1 MTFRMKPIAALVAA
15 ALMAGTTAGAEDFKM
30 LTGWGANHSGTAN
43 MAYGYIDIVKEMS
56 GGEIIITPSGPEVV
70 PAGQQLQPVA
80 AGVFDLIYTHGL
92 YHTGDTGI
100 GAALDAVKGDVDFR
114 RDSGIWDWVDQH
126 YQDTQGLK
134 ILAIPTATTGFR
146 FYLHDPMDPEKKLKG
161 MKIRALPSY
170 NKIVESLGATPVVVQ
185 FGELYSAAEKGVIDG
200 MVWTTVG
207 AVGYK
212 FHEVAPY
219 IAEPAF
225 GTVSYL
231 IMMNL
236 DKWNGLD
243 ADTQKLLL
251 DAGYQIEKDSVEI
264 FERLREEEDAQMFA
278 EGAQTT
284 SIGMTAEEA
293 NRLFTERALEVA
305 VEMSGK
311 TGEEFR
317 DLVLSTS
324 GM

>member
-1 MTFRMKPIAALVAA
+1 MTFRMNKIAALVAA
-15 ALMAGTTAGAEDFKM
+15 SLIAGTAASAEDFKM
-30 LTGWGANHSGTAN
+30 LTGWGSNHSGTAN

-56 GGEIIITPSGPEVV
+56 DGTINIVPSGPEVV

-100 GAALDAVKGDVDFR
+100 GAALDAVAGDVEAR
-114 RDSGIWDWVDQH
+114 RESGIWDWVDQH

-134 ILAIPTATTGFR
+134 VLAIPTATTGFR
-146 FYLHDPMDPEKKLKG
+146 FFLKDAMDPEKKLTG

-170 NKIVESLGATPVVVQ
+170 NKIVESLGATPVVVP
-185 FGELYSAAEKGVIDG
+185 FGELYSAAETGVIDG
-200 MVWTTVG
+200 MVWTSVG

-212 FHEVAPY
+212 FHEVSPY
-219 IAEPAF
+219 LADPAF

-236 DKWNGLD
+236 DKWNSLD
-243 ADTQKLLL
+243 EATQTILLE
-251 DAGYQIEKDSVEI
+251 AGHQIELDSVEI
-264 FERLREEEDAQMFA
+264 FNRLLEEENATMFA
-278 EGAQTT
+278 EGAKTT
-284 SIGMTAEEA
+284 SIGYTQEEA
-293 NRLFTERALEVA
+293 NRLFAERAMEVA
-305 VEMSGK
+305 VEMSGE
-311 TGEEFR
+311 TGEAFR
-317 DLVLSTS
+317 DFVASK